1 MIQERSLLL
10 VADNTGAKLVMCIK
24 VLGGS
29 KRRYAYVGDVIKIV
43 IKNVISKSK
52 IKKGDVLKAVIVRT
66 KYNIC
71 RSDGT
76 VIKFDNNSCV
86 ILNDSNLQPLGTRIF
101 GPITRELRCER
112 FMKIVSLASEVI

>member
-24 VLGGS
+24 VLGGTNR
-29 KRRYAYVGDVIKIV
+29 KYAYVGNIIKIV
-43 IKNVISKSK
+43 VKNVFSKSK
-52 IKKGDVLKAVIVRT
+52 IKKGDIFKAVIIRT

-86 ILNDSNLQPLGTRIF
+86 ILNDTNLQPLGTRIF
-101 GPITRELRCER
+101 GPITKELRCEK